1 MPKKGGKKGK
11 GKAKVLDWGEIVRE
25 QYVTIEV
32 CHAALRCCTAAS
44 SFESSSTRV
53 WPRWQMRNAKWHSMC
68 FKHTMAV
75 SEPVPASPRAPSQHH
90 LHRTPA
96 SAACKPPQPRATP
109 ASVRRDPSPVPSQPP
124 TSQHDLRRIPRATAR
139 QHASLAAA
147 ACQHNLRRTPAWPQ
161 PACQLSSAT
170 LAAAGGRAALRAP
183 GAAQA
188 GRQPGPEA
196 LRGRERER

>member
-75 SEPVPASPRAPSQHH
+75 SEPVPASPRAPSQH
-90 LHRTPA
+90 R
-96 SAACKPPQPRATP
+96 
-109 ASVRRDPSPVPSQPP
+109 
-124 TSQHDLRRIPRATAR
+124 
-139 QHASLAAA
+139 
-147 ACQHNLRRTPAWPQ
+147 LRRTPAWPQ
-161 PACQLSSAT
+161 PHANHPSLEPPQPRAIPAAHEPARPPPHPTSRRTPARQLGRRRMPAQPPPHAR
-170 LAAAGGRAALRAP
+170 LAAARMPAEQRDPRGCRWTRCAACSWSSTGWAAARA
-183 GAAQA
+183 
-188 GRQPGPEA
+188 
-196 LRGRERER
+196 